1 MIQKQYQTIYEL
13 ATLLKGDYGIGTFLC
28 VLQRFQEDLLRRTL
42 PVDWFWTTATENRS
56 SATTGILKRLPSCVT
71 IFFIH
76 NVIVFFRRYSRHMIV
91 IYDENLI
98 KLWWKNKQLLCSK
111 YLKAHSEVWDN
122 FWQLKAL

>member
-76 NVIVFFRRYSRHMIV
+76 VIVFFRRYSRHMIV